1 MRDVEVTLTAARFA
15 SIAVCAPDLV
25 NVDGMNPLDTLPYQQ
40 DRSDV
45 LRLLIARGV
54 RVKDDY
60 KDPPVRDEDGKPMA
74 PMFTIPS
81 TADYLAEYY
90 GGQCRLPGLQRSLAL
105 QQEKKLRQECLATA
119 DATDIKRVRSCSAN
133 FAGSFLH
140 HDPHETLSEEE
151 FAVAFRNRI
160 GVDPLP
166 NLRALGCP
174 FCKKEAT
181 PLHALSCKLHCG
193 TLTTL
198 RHHKACKLL
207 AQFAR
212 STGCLAS
219 CTDKTDFGGRGSRGQ
234 KVPDGVIHT
243 SSSSYLFDAH
253 GVHTLAPSAA
263 HREPEAVIRSRERWK
278 TNKYREQAFLEG
290 CEFIP
295 LVMDTFGKL
304 GQQAEML
311 CEKLA
316 AEELAFGSHS
326 PEYIAIPLSTF
337 RMELACLW
345 QKYTSRAIIQFA
357 KLCRAEVYKPFVHYC
372 NVQCNLVYYQSIVE
386 YIHVFNSLKLFHLEN
401 QQQQQQQQPQMKNKE
416 TIKGNIN

>member
-1 MRDVEVTLTAARFA
+1 MRDIEVTLTAARFA

-25 NVDGMNPLDTLPYQQ
+25 IFNGINPLDTLPFQQ

-45 LRLLIARGV
+45 LHLLIDRGV
-54 RVKDDY
+54 RVNDDY
-60 KDPPVRDEDGKPMA
+60 KDPPVRDEDGKPIA
-74 PMFTIPS
+74 PIFTIPS
-81 TADYLAEYY
+81 TTADLAEYY
-90 GGQCRLPGLQRSLAL
+90 GGQCRIPGLQRSLAR
-105 QQEKKLRQECLATA
+105 QQEKKLRQEFLDSA
-119 DATDIKRVRSCSAN
+119 DSTDIKRVRSCSAK

-151 FAVAFRNRI
+151 FAVAFRNHI

-166 NLRALGCP
+166 NANLRALGCP
-174 FCKKEAT
+174 FCRKEAT
-181 PLHALSCKLHCG
+181 PLHALSCKLRCG

-198 RHHKACKLL
+198 RHDKACKLL

-212 STGCLAS
+212 SAGCLAS

-263 HREPEAVIRSRERWK
+263 HREPEAVIRSRERRK

-295 LVMDTFGKL
+295 FVMDTYGRL
-304 GQQAEML
+304 GQQAELL

-316 AEELAFGSHS
+316 AEELAFGSQS

-337 RMELACLW
+337 RMELDCLW
-345 QKYTSRAIIQFA
+345 QKYTSWAIIQFA
-357 KLCRAEVYKPFVHYC
+357 KLCRAKVYKT
-372 NVQCNLVYYQSIVE
+372 
-386 YIHVFNSLKLFHLEN
+386 LFH
-401 QQQQQQQQPQMKNKE
+401 
-416 TIKGNIN
+416 